1 MSTLTAV
8 HRRRLREVW
17 RSAGWPCHDLI
28 ELDLLVAGLIER
40 VRQDTG
46 HETLRVTDAGVKVLA
61 ETRLRNQQ
69 ARSAHEALVERVAA
83 EMGRAGRIVW
93 RGLSL

>member
-1 MSTLTAV
+1 MTALSAV

-28 ELDLLVAGLIER
+28 ELDLLAAGLIER
-40 VRQDTG
+40 VRQPSG
-46 HETLRVTDAGVKVLA
+46 HETLRVTDAGVVVLA

-69 ARSAHEALVERVAA
+69 ALSDTRRSSSASPPRWAA
-83 EMGRAGRIVW
+83 PGASCGAA
-93 RGLSL
+93 

>member
-1 MSTLTAV
+1 MTAPSAI

-17 RSAGWPCHDLI
+17 RSAGWPCHDLV
-28 ELDLLVAGLIER
+28 ELDLLASGLIER
-40 VRQDTG
+40 VRQDSG

-69 ARSAHEALVERVAA
+69 ARS
-83 EMGRAGRIVW
+83 
-93 RGLSL
+93 